1 MIKVGNLI
9 KASYMGGSS
18 THTGIVT
25 CIEKKERLFS
35 DKYNITETE
44 HMVHVLC
51 DGTIKIFS
59 LEEDNIEVINE
70 TKENV

>member
-1 MIKVGNLI
+1 MIRQGSLVNAGYQGGPL
-9 KASYMGGSS
+9 SY
-18 THTGIVT
+18 TGIVT

-35 DKYNITETE
+35 DKYAITETE
-44 HMVHVLC
+44 HMIHVLC

-70 TKENV
+70 TNANI